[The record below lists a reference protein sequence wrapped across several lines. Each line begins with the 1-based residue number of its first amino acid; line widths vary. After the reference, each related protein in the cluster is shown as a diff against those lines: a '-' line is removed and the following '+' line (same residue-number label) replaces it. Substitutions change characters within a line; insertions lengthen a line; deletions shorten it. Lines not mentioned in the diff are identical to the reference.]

1 MILGA
6 EDKLYALEYEA
17 FVSIRTKI
25 AAEVE
30 RIQKT
35 ARAIAKLDAYASL
48 ALVASRNQFVRP
60 KINTKGVIDIKNGRH
75 PVVEKMI
82 SNDMFIPN
90 DTYLDNGKNRV
101 SFCPSSS
108 VRNCK
113 KYMRKWMIYRIY
125 ISFWKH
131 LL

>member
-60 KINTKGVIDIKNGRH
+60 KINTKGVIDIKTADIR
-75 PVVEKMI
+75 
-82 SNDMFIPN
+82 
-90 DTYLDNGKNRV
+90 
-101 SFCPSSS
+101 
-108 VRNCK
+108 
-113 KYMRKWMIYRIY
+113 
-125 ISFWKH
+125 
-131 LL
+131 